1 MGTRTVVAALT
12 GALALAMTGAGTA
25 PASKHRDGCHPRAA
39 KTAARTAKVRV
50 FWVRHRLYACV
61 TGQRRPYLV
70 AEPPD
75 PCPGSSSV
83 GCDDVAAIRV
93 AGRFV
98 AVVGRFSGSD
108 HASAYVEVLDVAHRT
123 SVADWSTPN
132 EHYNG
137 IADLELSPRGA
148 LGLIAETVDPYAE
161 PGETVT
167 YEVRVLTSERSAV
180 LDSGPDIAPRSLAL
194 ARNDTLYWT
203 NAGAPRSAFLR

>member
-1 MGTRTVVAALT
+1 MI
-12 GALALAMTGAGTA
+12 GAVIAVLALSAA
-25 PASKHRDGCHPRAA
+25 PAGAAKHRDGCHPRGA

-83 GCDDVAAIRV
+83 GCDDVAAIRI

-108 HASAYVEVLDVAHRT
+108 HATAYVEVLDVARRR
-123 SVADWSTPN
+123 SVADWATPN
-132 EHYNG
+132 DSRYSG
-137 IADLELSPRGA
+137 ITDLELSPRGA
-148 LGLIAETVDPYAE
+148 LGLIVESVDPYAE
-161 PGETVT
+161 PGQRVT
-167 YEVRVLTSERSAV
+167 YEVRVLTSARNAV
-180 LDSGPDIAPRSLAL
+180 LDSGPDIVPRSLAL

-203 NAGAPRSAFLR
+203 NAGAPRSAALA

>member
-1 MGTRTVVAALT
+1 MI
-12 GALALAMTGAGTA
+12 GAVIAVLALSAA
-25 PASKHRDGCHPRAA
+25 PAGAAKHRDGCHPRGA

-50 FWVRHRLYACV
+50 FWVRHRLYACM

-123 SVADWSTPN
+123 SVADWATPN
-132 EHYNG
+132 EDFSYSG
-137 IADLELSPRGA
+137 ITDLVLSARGA
-148 LGLIAETVDPYAE
+148 LGLIAETVEPYAE
-161 PGETVT
+161 PGQQVT

-203 NAGAPRSAFLR
+203 NAGAPRSAALR